1 MECSKKIGPL
11 NHVVE
16 FFDHV
21 NHVMVHRNLLFEFNI
36 RFLSL
41 DSSVG
46 DSSFKRM
53 WPFIIWF
60 SEFLINVGYNF
71 ADFVF

>member
-1 MECSKKIGPL
+1 M
-11 NHVVE
+11 
-16 FFDHV
+16 
-21 NHVMVHRNLLFEFNI
+21 LLFEFNI

-60 SEFLINVGYNF
+60 SEFLIDVGYNF